1 MENRE
6 SRIDNGKGT
15 KDGLDGR
22 VAKGR
27 EEERGGERR
36 RGTMERGER
45 QWGEEERMTLLET
58 QSFVS
63 IAAKQT
69 HGHET
74 DS

>member
-36 RGTMERGER
+36 R
-45 QWGEEERMTLLET
+45 EEERDNGERRKTMGRGGENDSTGDAELCFH
-58 QSFVS
+58 S
-63 IAAKQT
+63 
-69 HGHET
+69 GET
-74 DS
+74 DSWP